1 MEIET
6 KFVAKDGKK
15 FDTEAEA
22 TAYEVKLDEKATE
35 RYLKFVTTSYNGKRL
50 LQEHTPN
57 EEGIWEVI
65 GETDDPGPGGG
76 RGPNLGLFEGR
87 LIDVIHHATAQNS
100 FWAWGGGGSITK
112 KTVTKL

>member
-6 KFVAKDGKK
+6 KYVAKDGKK
-15 FDTEAEA
+15 FDDQAAAAAYEAE
-22 TAYEVKLDEKATE
+22 LDRKADE
-35 RYLKFVTTSYNGKRL
+35 NYLKFINTSHSGKRL
-50 LQEHTPN
+50 LQEHSPN
-57 EEGIWEVI
+57 DEGVWEVI
-65 GETDDPGPGGG
+65 GESDDPGPGGG

-87 LIDVIHHATAQNS
+87 LIDVIRYATAQKS